1 MKELETIYSE
11 MLETFGQASGY
22 IPHNSCDLAARLYA
36 AAAQIQSLYHQ
47 AQWVLEQSFP
57 QTAQGVY
64 LEQHAALRGLQR
76 DHAAH
81 ATGLIRFGSS
91 ASPMDLTIDAGTICM
106 TRSGIRF
113 VTTEDAVLTAGSSHI
128 DVPAQAVNAGTAGNV
143 AAGLIT
149 VMSAIPIGIQACVNP
164 AAFSGGID
172 AESDETLRARLLDS
186 YKRLPN
192 GANAAYYEQTAL
204 AHPGIAAA
212 VAVGRPRGVGSV
224 DLYIAVDTGI
234 PDAETL
240 HVIGAY
246 LQPRREISVD
256 LQVLPPTPE
265 AVDISVA
272 IQPAPNATFDE
283 ARTQADNALRSAFTG
298 ALLGKG
304 ITLAELGDLLYHLD
318 TVENYRFAQSA
329 ADVPSNPTVLPVLGS
344 VTIEEWKA

>member
-204 AHPGIAAA
+204 THPGVAAA

-272 IQPAPNATFDE
+272 IQPTPDATFDE
-283 ARTQADNALRSAFTG
+283 ARTQADNALRSTFTG

-318 TVENYRFAQSA
+318 TVQNYHFAQPT
-329 ADVPSNPTVLPVLGS
+329 ADVPANPTILPVLGT
-344 VTIEEWKA
+344 VTIEELKA